1 MCELLRLVERG
12 ERRLFSPQHVAEN
25 EAKLIDLLLPA
36 AVAASKRRQN
46 RRLLETV
53 LPPRKTKRIT
63 SRLFRHRARKV
74 RLPLPAHHSEWAQ
87 TAILQPDWNRSSPR
101 LIVSYANHE
110 VRLDFTIGRDSL
122 FAGKWGFEVSIE
134 RAQAKPTGDWE
145 EVCWVSDDDV
155 DYLELEIPL
164 EHGLNVQRQICLARR
179 DELLFLADAVI
190 GQEKRSIHYRGG
202 LPLVAGLGVQPA
214 EKTREVELSGKKLR
228 ALAMPLALGEWR
240 VDRRC
245 GELAAS
251 GQTLELKQ
259 QALGARLYAPLWLDL
274 AAAAQKSLYLARA
287 HRGRTAA
294 DSAARGGHRV
304 SRAVRQQAV
313 AGLPFVGRAGKP
325 NSARTQSGHR
335 VSAGAFCTRRR
346 RQAADRNRV
355 GAFRFSVMSRPA
367 R

>member
-1 MCELLRLVERG
+1 M
-12 ERRLFSPQHVAEN
+12 
-25 EAKLIDLLLPA
+25 
-36 AVAASKRRQN
+36 
-46 RRLLETV
+46 
-53 LPPRKTKRIT
+53 
-63 SRLFRHRARKV
+63 
-74 RLPLPAHHSEWAQ
+74 
-87 TAILQPDWNRSSPR
+87 
-101 LIVSYANHE
+101 
-110 VRLDFTIGRDSL
+110 
-122 FAGKWGFEVSIE
+122 
-134 RAQAKPTGDWE
+134 AQAKPTGDWE

-274 AAAAQKSLYLARA
+274 AARRRKRAFTWRELTVAEQLRIQPREVATGFRVQFGNKQWLVYRSLAERGNRTLLGHNLATEFLLARF
-287 HRGRTAA
+287 
-294 DSAARGGHRV
+294 ARDGGV
-304 SRAVRQQAV
+304 
-313 AGLPFVGRAGKP
+313 KP
-325 NSARTQSGHR
+325 LIEIE
-335 VSAGAFCTRRR
+335 
-346 RQAADRNRV
+346 
-355 GAFRFSVMSRPA
+355 
-367 R
+367 